1 MLLAKLIKPWVAA
14 LLAVEVAVEVAVEA
28 RAAYELAA
36 LAALYAKE
44 FAPEYAIA
52 LSTLDPTPFVNA
64 SKYMFAILL

>member
-14 LLAVEVAVEVAVEA
+14 LLAVEVAVEA

-52 LSTLDPTPFVNA
+52 LSTLDPTPFVIA

>member
-14 LLAVEVAVEVAVEA
+14 LLAVEA

-36 LAALYAKE
+36 LAALNAKE
-44 FAPEYAIA
+44 LALAYANV
-52 LSTLDPTPFVNA
+52 LSTLDPTPFVIA

>member
-14 LLAVEVAVEVAVEA
+14 LLAVEVAVEA

-36 LAALYAKE
+36 LAALNAKE
-44 FAPEYAIA
+44 LALAYANV

>member
-14 LLAVEVAVEVAVEA
+14 LLAVEVAVEA

-52 LSTLDPTPFVNA
+52 
-64 SKYMFAILL
+64 